1 MGYTRGN
8 IAVSTKTVKENATRL
23 GIDGLTASTTNGC
36 THIAAPAA
44 TIEDAAYIIAVVE
57 MTHTVIFAK
66 HIDAHQRVEMT
77 TIAGAGQAVR
87 S

>member
-8 IAVSTKTVKENATRL
+8 IAVSTKQVKANAALR

-44 TIEDAAYIIAVVE
+44 TSDDAAYIVAVVE

-66 HIDAHQRVEMT
+66 YIDAHQRVEMT
-77 TIAGAGQAVR
+77 TIAGAGQTVR